1 MSLDFDLIVVGG
13 GIHGVGVAQAAA
25 AAGYRAL
32 LLEKEALAAGTSS
45 RSSKLIHGGLRY
57 LESGELG
64 LVRELLRER
73 ALLLRNAPDLVQ
85 LEPFYLPLYRRARRR
100 PWQLRLGLA
109 LYGLL
114 GGGGFRALPRRQWPK
129 LDGLRLEELQG
140 VLRYWDARTDDA
152 ALTRAVMASA
162 LSLGAELWCPATL
175 VAAAV
180 GRDSVEVSVERN
192 GRQQTIRGAVLVNA
206 AGPWLNQV
214 LARVTPVLQPIA
226 VELVQGTHLIIA
238 TPSFS
243 GVYYLE
249 AREDGRGVLVMPW
262 QGRLL
267 VGTTET
273 LFTGNPD
280 KVLPLPKEKAY
291 LERVVYD
298 YFPDLQGEVVEQ
310 FAGLRVLPAG
320 AGGFWHRSRA
330 VILHSDAAAPRLLSI
345 YDGKLTNYRAT
356 AEKVIRRLRPLLP
369 ASQKIAST
377 VDLPLSPADGL

>member
-1 MSLDFDLIVVGG
+1 MSREFDLIVVGG

-25 AAGYRAL
+25 AAGYRVV

-57 LESGELG
+57 LETGQVW

-85 LEPFYLPLYRRARRR
+85 LEPFYLPLYRQARLS
-100 PWQLRLGLA
+100 PWQLRLGLTF
-109 LYGLL
+109 YGLL
-114 GGGGFRALPRRQWPK
+114 GGGGYRVLPRRQWTR
-129 LDGLRLEELQG
+129 LDGLRLEGLQG
-140 VLRYWDARTDDA
+140 VLQYWDARTDDA
-152 ALTRAVMASA
+152 ALTRAVTASA

-180 GRDSVEVSVERN
+180 AKESVEVTVEQN
-192 GRQQTIRGAVLVNA
+192 GRQQTLRGAALVNA

-214 LARVTPVLQPIA
+214 LARVTPHLRPLAI
-226 VELVQGTHLIIA
+226 ELVQGAHLVIA
-238 TPSFS
+238 APQFS

-249 AREDGRGVLVMPW
+249 ARDGRGVLAMPW

-273 LFTGNPD
+273 LFTGDPD
-280 KVLPLPKEKAY
+280 NVLPLPEEKAY
-291 LERVVYD
+291 LEQVVHD
-298 YFPDLQGEVVEQ
+298 YFPELQGEVVGQ

-330 VILHSDAAAPRLLSI
+330 VILHNDAAAPRLLSI

-356 AEKVIRRLRPLLP
+356 AEKVMRRLHPLLP
-369 ASQKIAST
+369 AREKIAAT
-377 VDLPLSPADGL
+377 AELPLPPAGGV

>member
-1 MSLDFDLIVVGG
+1 MSQDFDLIVVGG

-25 AAGYRAL
+25 AAGYRAV
-32 LLEKEALAAGTSS
+32 LLEKEALASGTSS

-57 LESGELG
+57 LETGQVG

-85 LEPFYLPLYRRARRR
+85 MEPFYLPHYRQARRSS
-100 PWQLRLGLA
+100 WQLRLGLV

-114 GGGGFRALPRRQWPK
+114 GGGGFKVLPRRQWSM
-129 LDGLRLEELQG
+129 LDGLRLDGLQE
-140 VLRYWDARTDDA
+140 VLQYWDARTDDA

-175 VAAAV
+175 VAADV
-180 GRDSVEVSVERN
+180 GKEAVEVTVQRN
-192 GRQQTIRGAVLVNA
+192 GRQHTLLGTILINA
-206 AGPWLNQV
+206 AGPWLNRV
-214 LARVTPVLQPIA
+214 LARITPVIRPLE
-226 VELVQGTHLIIA
+226 VELVQGAHLVIA
-238 TPSFS
+238 APSFS

-249 AREDGRGVLVMPW
+249 ARDGRGVLAMPW
-262 QGRLL
+262 QGQLL

-273 LFTGNPD
+273 LFTGDPD
-280 KVLPLPKEKAY
+280 NVLPLPEEKAY
-291 LERVVYD
+291 LEQVVHD
-298 YFPDLQGEVVEQ
+298 YFPELQREVVGQ

-330 VILHSDAAAPRLLSI
+330 VILHSYAATPRLLSI

-356 AEKVIRRLRPLLP
+356 AEKVMRRLRPLLP
-369 ASQKIAST
+369 ARKKIAST
-377 VDLPLSPADGL
+377 AELPLPPAGGV